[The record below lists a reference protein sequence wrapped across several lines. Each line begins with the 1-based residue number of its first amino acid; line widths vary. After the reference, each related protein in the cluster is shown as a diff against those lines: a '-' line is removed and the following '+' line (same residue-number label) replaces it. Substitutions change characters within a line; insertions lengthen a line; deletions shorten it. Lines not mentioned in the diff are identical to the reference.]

1 MALFIAFFAA
11 AIGGFITLVLRLL
24 YNLSSLPVWIVPLIA
39 AIAAGSAF
47 TVDDQYGFYT
57 LIGLFILTAVLFI
70 TAFFYQF
77 FSGLKERFIE
87 EQQKSQSTP
96 KTILKFVASGLL
108 LLIFYG
114 ALVYGPIAFVGL
126 FLLIFII
133 SWLKPTT
140 KGQFF
145 KLQQILPTSK
155 IRSLAM
161 GLVEVEGKVSSSKQ
175 VTAPLSKEK
184 CIAYYYTVHEV
195 SRDSDGDKHY
205 RLISTSEE
213 YLPFEITDD
222 TGTVSVVPDG
232 LELVSF
238 SPSAEQEYGG
248 RSYTEY
254 ALFNNDK
261 MMLIGAA
268 SELDNRVVIVKDR
281 VKNILAISPVTKVSM
296 WNKSRPLVNT
306 ALVFCG
312 TTAFLIAIILT
323 IPYSFDG
330 HTLTLNFWQS
340 PFFSWLK
347 P

>member
-1 MALFIAFFAA
+1 HA
-11 AIGGFITLVLRLL
+11 
-24 YNLSSLPVWIVPLIA
+24 
-39 AIAAGSAF
+39 
-47 TVDDQYGFYT
+47 
-57 LIGLFILTAVLFI
+57 
-70 TAFFYQF
+70 
-77 FSGLKERFIE
+77 
-87 EQQKSQSTP
+87 
-96 KTILKFVASGLL
+96 
-108 LLIFYG
+108 
-114 ALVYGPIAFVGL
+114 
-126 FLLIFII
+126 
-133 SWLKPTT
+133 
-140 KGQFF
+140 
-145 KLQQILPTSK
+145 
-155 IRSLAM
+155 
-161 GLVEVEGKVSSSKQ
+161 
-175 VTAPLSKEK
+175 
-184 CIAYYYTVHEV
+184 V
-195 SRDSDGDKHY
+195 SRDSEGDTHY
-205 RLISTSEE
+205 RLIATAEE

-268 SELDNRVVIVKDR
+268 NEQDNRVVIVKDR

-347 P
+347 S